1 MHTFRRAALVLAL
14 VVSGAVTSL
23 AMTSHGA
30 YMWASGGNVGC
41 TASIAPANSTRLVM
55 IWLRDPG
62 GQVVDYASNG
72 SSNPGQTVL
81 ANAVAPAGSGTYTC
95 HVEFEEE
102 WPNLSFES
110 DSDDL
115 DYTI

>member
-1 MHTFRRAALVLAL
+1 MKTFRWAALVLAL
-14 VVSGAVTSL
+14 MVSAAVTSL

-30 YMWASGGNVGC
+30 YMWASGGVVGC

-55 IWLRDPG
+55 IWLSGPQ
-62 GQVVDYASNG
+62 GQFLDYGTMG
-72 SSNPGQTVL
+72 SSNPNQTVV
-81 ANAVAPAGSGTYTC
+81 ANATGYAGSGTYTC

-102 WPNLSFES
+102 WPITGFEF